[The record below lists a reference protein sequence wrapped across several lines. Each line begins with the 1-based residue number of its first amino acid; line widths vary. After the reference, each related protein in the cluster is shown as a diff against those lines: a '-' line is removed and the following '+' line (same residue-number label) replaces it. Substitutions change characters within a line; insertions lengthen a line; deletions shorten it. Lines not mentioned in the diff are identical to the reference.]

1 MEFTDRQRKILAVV
15 AGLVFLVLAGLGSQ
29 HFDQLIPW
37 LEWIRTAGP
46 KGWAVFAAI
55 YVLCTVLMLPASILE
70 GATGFLLGPILG
82 AAVASFS
89 ATFSA
94 TLSYLL
100 AKTVLRDFVAKRVEQ
115 DPRFRAIDAT
125 IEEGGTYL
133 VVLLRLSPLAPFNVI
148 NYMLGLTRVRMRQ
161 FVLGTWVGSLPAV
174 ILYTWIGSTVHNLTD
189 LVGEGAHSNPTAQL
203 VGLATT
209 IVASVLVARFAQT
222 ALKTALASV
231 E

>member
-1 MEFTDRQRKILAVV
+1 MEFTERQRKILAVV
-15 AGLVFLVLAGLGSQ
+15 VGLVFLVLAGLGSQ
-29 HFDQLIPW
+29 HLDQLIPW

-55 YVLCTVLMLPASILE
+55 YLLCTLLMLPASILE

-82 AAVASFS
+82 AAVASLS

-94 TLSYLL
+94 TICYLL

-125 IEEGGTYL
+125 IEDGGTYL

-148 NYMLGLTRVRMRQ
+148 NYMLGLTRVRTRQ
-161 FVLGTWVGSLPAV
+161 FVLGTWIGSLPAV
-174 ILYTWIGSTVHNLTD
+174 ILYTWMGSTLHNLTD
-189 LVGEGAHSNPTAQL
+189 LVGDGAQVNPTAQW

-209 IVASVLVARFAQT
+209 LVASVLVARFAHK
-222 ALKTALASV
+222 ALNTALAS
-231 E
+231 EE